1 MDTLPKWLDELVDQ
15 ILKSDEF
22 VCKHIEDYLNGRIDN
37 LGIARLFDL
46 VGCLIDKVEDT
57 QSLLN
62 KSLDRVAQSSVELSR
77 ANQQLKRQET
87 EIERIQNRLTET
99 QCQLATK
106 ENELSMAE
114 TEIERLRVLIEGYKA
129 MEKTMKREVSEL
141 DNEAEDEIARLNR
154 QLDAAAVLLRRPERV
169 TWGYDSEHR
178 VMAYFLDGNYAGDT
192 LRDVILAAATR
203 GV

>member
-22 VCKHIEDYLNGRIDN
+22 VCKHIEDYFNGRIDN

-87 EIERIQNRLTET
+87 EIEQ
-99 QCQLATK
+99 
-106 ENELSMAE
+106 
-114 TEIERLRVLIEGYKA
+114 LRVLIEGYKA

-141 DNEAEDEIARLNR
+141 DNEAEDEIASLNR

-169 TWGYDSEHR
+169 TWGYDSDHR
-178 VMAYFLDGNYAGDT
+178 VMAYFLDGNYAGDA
-192 LRDVILAAATR
+192 LRDVIVAAATR
-203 GV
+203 GI